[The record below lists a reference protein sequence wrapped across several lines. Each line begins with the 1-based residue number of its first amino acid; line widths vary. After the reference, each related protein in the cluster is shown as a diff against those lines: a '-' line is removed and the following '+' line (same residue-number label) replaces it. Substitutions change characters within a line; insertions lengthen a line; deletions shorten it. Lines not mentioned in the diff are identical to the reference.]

1 MAVLLGSLSTSPV
14 ASDPEEE
21 DGLKACLAQ
30 QSRKQRGADIHPQPQ
45 SPAIILIFSPL
56 KMQRLN
62 CCAGS

>member
-1 MAVLLGSLSTSPV
+1 M

-45 SPAIILIFSPL
+45 SLIFIHAKDVEIELLCWELNPCFGNAKGPL
-56 KMQRLN
+56 SML
-62 CCAGS
+62 S